1 MMTAII
7 FLKGLPISTI
17 KVKLI
22 DNYNHQFLI
31 ALYSSTQ
38 FPVSVFQGSN
48 CTAIAMYFNFSK
60 KIKFY
65 KSLRSFS
72 QVFFLHESQPAG
84 PVIKTK
90 KGQCRV
96 KKSEI
101 TLALE
106 IRSPQIKELVR
117 NGGIIVDFNGVRK
130 TLFNHQSQK
139 YHQI

>member
-7 FLKGLPISTI
+7 FLKGLPISTT

-60 KIKFY
+60 KLNFTKVYVLFT
-65 KSLRSFS
+65 S
-72 QVFFLHESQPAG
+72 FFLHESQPAG

>member
-60 KIKFY
+60 KLNFTKVYVLFT
-65 KSLRSFS
+65 S
-72 QVFFLHESQPAG
+72 FFLHESQPAG